1 MFSIIMLHFL
11 HGITFFNA
19 IFVHVQF
26 NLLQLK
32 MLKNMDK
39 EMATHSSFLAWKI
52 PRTEEPGG
60 LQSMGLKRVRQQ
72 LNNWAR
78 MKGVNSLIPGTGNYV
93 TFQGTK
99 DFADVIKL
107 RILI

>member
-1 MFSIIMLHFL
+1 MFSILMLQFL
-11 HGITFFNA
+11 HGIIYFSA
-19 IFVHVQF
+19 IFVHIQF
-26 NLLQLK
+26 NLFQLK

-52 PRTEEPGG
+52 PWTEEPGG
-60 LQSMGLKRVRQQ
+60 LQSMGLQRVRQQ
-72 LNNWAR
+72 LNWAG
-78 MKGVNSLIPGTGNYV
+78 MKGVNNLIPGTSNYV